1 MNYARF
7 FAPLALQA
15 ASQGLTYPLVAMVA
29 SRGPGGPLD
38 LAGLAQ
44 SNTVM
49 FALGTLGFGLI
60 TTGMVHGR
68 TREGFARFQHM
79 ALRIGLVVIAIQ
91 VLLCLPALSHLLFGR
106 LIGLPPAIEAP
117 AKQTLWASLP
127 VQLLFFLR
135 IPFQVA
141 MYNALASARA
151 STATMLRI
159 LVTAALAPVF
169 CLAGWVGPLWAV
181 VCLSLPVALEVVMS
195 ALLARPFIVA
205 MAPAK
210 VPPATKLEMFWFN
223 LPISVGGYLLS
234 LSAIVLGA
242 FVARAPHPERML
254 PVYYLALGLATP
266 VAYGATRVQE
276 VVLAFARPAA
286 ADRKTLRFALAAGL
300 VMGILPLVMI
310 VPGLDRLYY
319 VTIQNLP
326 AADLSLL
333 RVTAL
338 ALVAHPLSVAVRAQG
353 EGLAGLCRKPSTV
366 IAGQAVFL
374 AAVALAGGIFL
385 VMGLPGNLIGPVGLV
400 LGNLGSTATLR
411 LLLRWTIKSDPPAPP
426 TTTAT
431 G

>member
-29 SRGPGGPLD
+29 SRGPGGPLN

-44 SNTVM
+44 ANTVM

-68 TREGFARFQHM
+68 TREGFRRFQVLS
-79 ALRIGLVVIAIQ
+79 LRIGLIVVAIQ
-91 VLLCLPALSHLLFGR
+91 ALLCLPPIAHLLFGR
-106 LIGLPPAIEAP
+106 VIGLPPAIEAP
-117 AKQTLWASLP
+117 ATLTLGASLAL
-127 VQLLFFLR
+127 QFLFFLR

-151 STATMLRI
+151 STATMMRI
-159 LVTAALAPVF
+159 VVTAALAPLF

-181 VCLSLPVALEVVMS
+181 VCLTLPVALEVVVS
-195 ALLARPFIVA
+195 AMLARPFIAA
-205 MAPAK
+205 MSPATT
-210 VPPATKLEMFWFN
+210 PPATKAEMFWFN
-223 LPISVGGYLLS
+223 LPISIGGYLLS

-242 FVARAPHPERML
+242 FVARAPHPEQML

-276 VVLAFARPAA
+276 VVLAFGTPSTADRRTLHFAFSAGMVMGLLPLPMLIPGLAELYYVKIQNLAA
-286 ADRKTLRFALAAGL
+286 AD
-300 VMGILPLVMI
+300 LP
-310 VPGLDRLYY
+310 
-319 VTIQNLP
+319 
-326 AADLSLL
+326 LL

-338 ALVAHPLSVAVRAQG
+338 TLVAYPLSVAVRAQG
-353 EGLAGLCRKPSTV
+353 EGLAGLSRKPLTV

-374 AAVALAGGIFL
+374 ATAALAGGIFL
-385 VMGLPGNLIGPVGLV
+385 VVGLPGNLIGPVGLV
-400 LGNLGSTATLR
+400 LGNIASTVTLR
-411 LLLRWTIKSDPPAPP
+411 LLLVWSGKSDQPTPP
-426 TTTAT
+426 TITAT